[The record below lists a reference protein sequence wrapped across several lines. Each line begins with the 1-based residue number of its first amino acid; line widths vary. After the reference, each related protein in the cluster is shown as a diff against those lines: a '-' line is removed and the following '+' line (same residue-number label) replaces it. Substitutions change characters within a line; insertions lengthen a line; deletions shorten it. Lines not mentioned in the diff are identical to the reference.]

1 MVYDGDEL
9 DLVCCF
15 VSYYFIVKK
24 YWGNGSDL
32 ESGWLWVDVIYI
44 WWF

>member
-15 VSYYFIVKK
+15 VSYYFIVK
-24 YWGNGSDL
+24 NI
-32 ESGWLWVDVIYI
+32 EEMEVI
-44 WWF
+44 